1 MKKFNQTI
9 SVEIEIDQIA
19 EKLLSE
25 FPADYKHR
33 EIVTEAIIGTTLSN
47 GGIGL
52 VYNALNGYKNEINF
66 AVDDMV
72 IVKDEVYNN
81 MDNYQL
87 ITDSNR
93 NWAIG
98 RVVEINQYHPGN
110 KLIIEW
116 IKVRRSGLKFS
127 ISVNTDRIDH
137 KKCSKISDITWE
149 QANEKI
155 NQIVNEANA
164 SSNDVAH

>member
-1 MKKFNQTI
+1 MKKFNQII
-9 SVEIEIDQIA
+9 SVEVDVDNIA
-19 EKLLSE
+19 ENLLAQ

-33 EIVTEAIIGTTLSN
+33 ELLTETIIGATMDN
-47 GGIGL
+47 GGIEL
-52 VYNALNGYKNEINF
+52 IYAALNGYKNDIDF

-72 IVKDEVYNN
+72 IIKDSVYNYMN
-81 MDNYQL
+81 DFKL
-87 ITDSNR
+87 IDDSNTK
-93 NWAIG
+93 WAIG

-116 IKVRRSGLKFS
+116 IKVRRAGSKFS
-127 ISVNTDRIDH
+127 VSVNTDRIDH
-137 KKCSKISDITWE
+137 KKCSKISHMTWE

-155 NQIVNEANA
+155 NQIVDEANA